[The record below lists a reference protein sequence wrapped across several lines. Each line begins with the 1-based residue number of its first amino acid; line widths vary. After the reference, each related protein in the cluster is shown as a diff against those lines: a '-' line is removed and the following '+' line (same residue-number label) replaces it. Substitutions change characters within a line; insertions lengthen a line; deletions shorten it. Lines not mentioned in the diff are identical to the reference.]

1 VLFPEY
7 TVLEDELILSSRDGP
22 NRGLDYILI
31 PIARDIVDDIA
42 SHPNIFNRDRVAVLQ
57 DDGRRGIPISGI
69 ASIRGEEKQV
79 IVATCSGGVTNGVLM
94 PGAIYSRTGP
104 PSSFQKLYAVKLSG
118 TIELGDSGSAVIDEK
133 TGELYGHIVRGV
145 PGTATAYVVA
155 ATEVFDDIRQ
165 RIGIS
170 DGVHL
175 IPAREPSNNPPATT
189 VSAEVARLI
198 ARNKLLF
205 QTNAQSTDLSAN
217 PVTPAAAM
225 DFGLDSASRIISGDN
240 TTSTARQPHQTTDH
254 HAMGDW
260 DEAGS
265 QRARSRTPEPGSAT
279 QDAPQNRPL

>member
-1 VLFPEY
+1 MAH
-7 TVLEDELILSSRDGP
+7 TVLKGKLILNSQDGP
-22 NRGLDYILI
+22 NRGLDYVLI
-31 PIARDIVDDIA
+31 PTMRYTVDD
-42 SHPNIFNRDRVAVLQ
+42 NRNRVAVLQ
-57 DDGRRGIPISGI
+57 ADGRRDIPISGL
-69 ASIRGEEKQV
+69 ASIGGEEKEV
-79 IVATCSGGVTNGVLM
+79 IVATASGGATHGVLM
-94 PGAIYSRTGP
+94 PGAIYLRTDP
-104 PSSFQKLYAVKLSG
+104 PSSFQKLYAVELSG
-118 TIELGDSGSAVIDEK
+118 NIEFGDSGSVVIDEK
-133 TGELYGHIVRGV
+133 TGKLYGHIVRGV